1 MYPFSQRRNK
11 NIEKSHT
18 CYSSVS
24 KELSFL
30 ISNPGSIYSSI
41 QFTIYSLVLKKI
53 LKVKLKL
60 MLTFNHAI
68 AENSAIVRLNIS
80 IIMQAGC
87 APTARHLNSL
97 DFVTKLIY
105 ICSVITDKGTGKCKY
120 IGTFHSC
127 CLYMNFVLKHLIG
140 KYCLLDIGYFTDIK
154 HFRSQF
160 QHLNNVKGWP

>member
-1 MYPFSQRRNK
+1 
-11 NIEKSHT
+11 
-18 CYSSVS
+18 
-24 KELSFL
+24 
-30 ISNPGSIYSSI
+30 
-41 QFTIYSLVLKKI
+41 
-53 LKVKLKL
+53 

-120 IGTFHSC
+120 TGTFHSC
-127 CLYMNFVLKHLIG
+127 CLYMNFVLKTLKMLIG

-154 HFRSQF
+154 HFWSQF